1 MSYTPESTGFDGLLR
16 AMDRQS
22 AREREYA
29 AREAQYEAESRIERA
44 HRAAFTAHCLPAT
57 LIEYTAWMIGWL
69 RQGHEPSSVVD
80 RSFTAPGMRLDGS
93 LGGSA
98 VGGLRVSE
106 ADPSWWT
113 LAERPTNVP
122 SLYGAH
128 SLHVI
133 VPEGVDFAPRDVPD
147 TFHGRCGHST
157 FYFMDGFQIVGD
169 FTPVYSDML
178 PVLANTL

>member
-1 MSYTPESTGFDGLLR
+1 MSYIPEQTSFDGLLR
-16 AMDRQS
+16 AMDRK
-22 AREREYA
+22 AEHERAWA
-29 AREAQYEAESRIERA
+29 AHEAELEA
-44 HRAAFTAHCLPAT
+44 EHQLAQEERAAFTNHCLPAT

-80 RSFTAPGMRLDGS
+80 RSFSTPGMRVDGTI
-93 LGGSA
+93 GGNA
-98 VGGLRVSE
+98 AGGLRVSE

-113 LAERPTNVP
+113 LAERPTSVP

-133 VPEGVDFAPRDVPD
+133 VPEGVDFAPRNVPA
-147 TFHGRCGHST
+147 TFHGHCGHST
-157 FYFMDGFQIVGD
+157 FYFMAGFQVVGD

-178 PVLANTL
+178 PVLADTL